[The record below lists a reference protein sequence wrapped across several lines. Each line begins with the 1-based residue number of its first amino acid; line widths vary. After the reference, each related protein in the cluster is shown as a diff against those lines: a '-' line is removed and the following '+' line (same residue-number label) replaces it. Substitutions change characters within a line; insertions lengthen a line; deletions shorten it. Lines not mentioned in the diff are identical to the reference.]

1 MPITIREVAKE
12 AGVSTSTVSKVL
24 NHWSTIS
31 PATTARVNAAIEKL
45 HYTPNARAVSFARQT
60 TLNIVFLTS
69 LQQEEAYRNP
79 HMFDIMCGVNNELTK
94 YNYTMTIVD
103 PTMKGNASLAVEH
116 VIAQRFADGMI
127 IHGSVITKEIA
138 NLLIQENYP
147 HMIIG
152 KPFFESQL
160 CWIDTNHVLAGRF
173 AASHML
179 DCGYTRVSFIG
190 GRETDAISTQRQRGF
205 VSAMCDYG
213 YSQVLSYVRYTDS
226 SKQES
231 YQAALKLLQCDA
243 PPRAIICA
251 NNSIAV
257 GAMKAIEEL
266 NLNLP
271 EDVALLTFD
280 TYPYSK
286 IIDPTPTLID
296 INVYDMGTQA
306 GQMMVRKLENPSLQ
320 VQSYTTLPVL
330 QQGSTTR
337 VSQGNK

>member
-24 NHWSTIS
+24 NHWTTIS
-31 PATTARVNAAIEKL
+31 PATVSKVTAAIEKL
-45 HYTPNARAVSFARQT
+45 NYTPNARAVSFARQST
-60 TLNIVFLTS
+60 QNIVFLSS

-79 HMFDIMCGVNNELTK
+79 HMFDIMCGVNHELAK
-94 YNYTMTIVD
+94 YNYAMTLID
-103 PTMKGNASLAVEH
+103 PTIKGNACSYVEH
-116 VIAQRFADGMI
+116 IIAQKCADGLI

-138 NLLIQENYP
+138 NLLIHENYP

-152 KPFFESQL
+152 KPTFESQL

-179 DCGYTRVSFIG
+179 DCDYTKVSFIG
-190 GRETDAISTQRQRGF
+190 GRETDAISVQRQRGF

-213 YSQVLSYVRYTDS
+213 YSIVLSYIRYTNS
-226 SKQES
+226 SKHES
-231 YQAALKLLQCDA
+231 YQATLNLLKSDA

-266 NLNLP
+266 KLKLP
-271 EDVALLTFD
+271 EEVALLTFD
-280 TYPYSK
+280 TYPYSN
-286 IIDPTPTLID
+286 IIDPTPTVID
-296 INVYDMGTQA
+296 INVFDMGTQA
-306 GQMMVRKLENPSLQ
+306 AQMMVRKLENPSLQ
-320 VQSYTTLPVL
+320 VQSFTTLPVL
-330 QQGSTTR
+330 KQGCTTK
-337 VSQGNK
+337 SLKT